1 MHSGVTGHMLPGEGE
16 SYIKE
21 LNNLNGREMK
31 RPFQMIE
38 QKNGAEY
45 YSNGQRVMSHYND
58 YGQNVVI
65 QEDPNYPIQR
75 YNNFNIDNMDWRI

>member
-1 MHSGVTGHMLPGEGE
+1 
-16 SYIKE
+16 
-21 LNNLNGREMK
+21 
-31 RPFQMIE
+31 MIE